1 MEKEIVFDYDEENDI
16 LWIHRK
22 EKIKGSIDV
31 ADFIVDISTDEKV
44 IGLEIM
50 NATDHLEELGIK
62 NPKEVLKN
70 ISGAKLRAVYR
81 QDGVVIY
88 FSITSKLNAEPVS
101 SSIAMPIA
109 LKS

>member
-44 IGLEIM
+44 IGLEIP
-50 NATDHLEELGIK
+50 TRGVGWLHTSGLLGY
-62 NPKEVLKN
+62 L
-70 ISGAKLRAVYR
+70 
-81 QDGVVIY
+81 
-88 FSITSKLNAEPVS
+88 
-101 SSIAMPIA
+101 
-109 LKS
+109 